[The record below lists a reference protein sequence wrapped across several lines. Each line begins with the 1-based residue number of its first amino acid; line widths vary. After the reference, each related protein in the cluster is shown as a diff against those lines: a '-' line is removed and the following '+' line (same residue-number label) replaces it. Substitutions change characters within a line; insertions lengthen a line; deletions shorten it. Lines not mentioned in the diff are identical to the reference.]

1 MRFVETQNSQLNE
14 DLQSLLARV
23 EECERENTEM
33 RIAGDKRIEEEKRKL
48 LLEVEEI
55 RQREE
60 KLEVEIQ

>member
-1 MRFVETQNSQLNE
+1 MND
-14 DLQSLLARV
+14 DLQSLLSRI

-33 RIAGDKRIEEEKRKL
+33 RIAGDSKIDEEKRKL

-60 KLEVEIQ
+60 KLEQEIQ